1 MADKQKLRDMLD
13 SLIDSNSDQ
22 AQVDFHGYLEDKMKE
37 VLSPEEVAAAV
48 TFWQVAE
55 CGEVEILVHTGG
67 PDSDARKGA

>member
-37 VLSPEEVAAAV
+37 VLSPEEVAAAIADV
-48 TFWQVAE
+48 DAGKNE
-55 CGEVEILVHTGG
+55 NSE
-67 PDSDARKGA
+67 SDE

>member
-1 MADKQKLRDMLD
+1 MADKEKLRNMLD

-48 TFWQVAE
+48 ADAGVEVAKDE
-55 CGEVEILVHTGG
+55 TSG
-67 PDSDARKGA
+67 SDE

>member
-13 SLIDSNSDQ
+13 SLIDQNSDQ

-48 TFWQVAE
+48 A
-55 CGEVEILVHTGG
+55 
-67 PDSDARKGA
+67 DANVGKNENSESKE